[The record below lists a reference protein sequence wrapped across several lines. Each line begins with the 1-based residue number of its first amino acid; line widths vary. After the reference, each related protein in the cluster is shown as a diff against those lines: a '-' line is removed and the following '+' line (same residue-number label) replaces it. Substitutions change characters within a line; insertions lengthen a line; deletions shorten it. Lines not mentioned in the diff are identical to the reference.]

1 MGAFAGMTATVD
13 EILDNQDRRVGNV
26 LSVLDVTVPQGRSL
40 SYILSN
46 TWVMKDSKNN
56 LSNCTIDQELRFQ
69 AGLLAVWFCRKV
81 KGPLP

>member
-13 EILDNQDRRVGNV
+13 EILDNQDRQFGNV

-46 TWVMKDSKNN
+46 TS
-56 LSNCTIDQELRFQ
+56 CHEGFQ
-69 AGLLAVWFCRKV
+69 K
-81 KGPLP
+81 